1 MLGFFFKKAFFDG
14 WDHLFSLLLLNLGFC
29 LLVILGLSVPPLL
42 KAAGLVAAFYAL
54 LILLARPANLPLLMK
69 EVFLV
74 QAAMPAMTQTP
85 ILAETYGADSEYA
98 GVATSLSTVL
108 SLATI
113 PLCMVLIGR
122 VF

>member
-1 MLGFFFKKAFFDG
+1 MGSMTTPLSMLFIGIVISRVEWRRLKIDKDT
-14 WDHLFSLLLLNLGFC
+14 LFVLAGRFLLSPA
-29 LLVILGLSVPPLL
+29 LLV
-42 KAAGLVAAFYAL
+42 
-54 LILLARPANLPLLMK
+54 LLARPANLPLLMK

-85 ILAETYGADSEYA
+85 ILAETYGADAEYA